1 MKIIKSILNWICLLV
16 GGKSELTD
24 EAERAGIVDFGGQK

>member
-1 MKIIKSILNWICLLV
+1 MKIIKSILNWLRLLV

-24 EAERAGIVDFGGQK
+24 EAECAGIVDFGGQK

>member
-1 MKIIKSILNWICLLV
+1 MKILKNIFNWLRLLV
-16 GGKSELTD
+16 GCKSELTD

>member
-1 MKIIKSILNWICLLV
+1 MKIIKSILNWLRLLV

-24 EAERAGIVDFGGQK
+24 EAVEAGIVDFGGQK